1 MLPSPARNSLR
12 PTNTAPVIPLGGTAP
27 GSLRTALI
35 GAWAGAAFAADT
47 SLVRYAS
54 RSFPLLVQ
62 MSFPFGEV
70 SAHMAFG
77 ISAGSS
83 FT

>member
-1 MLPSPARNSLR
+1 M
-12 PTNTAPVIPLGGTAP
+12 PLGGTAP
-27 GSLRTALI
+27 GSLRAALI
-35 GAWAGAAFAADT
+35 GACAGAALAADT
-47 SLVRYAS
+47 SLVRYAK

-62 MSFPFGEV
+62 MSLPSGEV